1 MEELVEPHSI
11 YYERYLHYPPPDFLP
26 GLECDVIQDV
36 SLHYL
41 PARDLSSV
49 KHRNYQ
55 VVCDTR
61 FLLLH

>member
-1 MEELVEPHSI
+1 MEELVEPHWI

-26 GLECDVIQDV
+26 DLGCDVTQDA
-36 SLHYL
+36 SFHYL
-41 PARDLSSV
+41 PARDLSSL

-55 VVCDTR
+55 VACGTR